1 MLETETPSDNVWG
14 LEIISADG
22 DNEGMHDMRH
32 NDIYHYQ
39 DLYDFQLPRSEE
51 SDMERQVQRSVLLE
65 GYLLC
70 EVCKA
75 DMLIVD

>member
-1 MLETETPSDNVWG
+1 
-14 LEIISADG
+14 
-22 DNEGMHDMRH
+22 MHDMRH